1 VIITE
6 APSFIKTYVEDLNNK
21 LEKHQPGARLTLT
34 QRTWLS
40 FCLTGILMVNAV
52 CWAKLERA
60 SLGNYKLSALSWM
73 FRKSKISW
81 EYLLIASVRL
91 ILKSYGITGGILVL
105 DESDRSRSKN
115 TKRIHKAHKQKHKAS
130 GGYINGQTVV
140 LLLLV
145 TDSITVPVGFKFY
158 MPDPAVSAWNKE
170 EEKLKKREFPRVSG
184 RLNRNLTQ
192 SIRQRLN
199 WDYSCSKILK
209 DIILKLQLNVYWPMP
224 YMVQTNL

>member
-1 VIITE
+1 MIISDS
-6 APSFIKTYVEDLNNK
+6 PSFIKEYVEDLNNR
-21 LEKHQPGARLTLT
+21 LEQYQPGAGLTLI

-52 CWAKLERA
+52 CWAKFERA

-73 FRKSKISW
+73 FRKSKIPW
-81 EYLLIASVRL
+81 EYLLIVSVRL
-91 ILKSYGITGGILVL
+91 ILKRYGITGGVLVL
-105 DESDRSRSKN
+105 DESDRGRSKN

-130 GGYINGQTVV
+130 GGYVNGQTVV

-170 EEKLKKREFPRVSG
+170 EKKLKKKGFPRVNG
-184 RLNRNLTQ
+184 RLNRNLTL
-192 SIRQRLN
+192 STRKKLN

-209 DIILKLQLNVYWPMP
+209 DITLKLRLNVYWLMP
-224 YMVQTNL
+224 YTVQTNS